1 MVKIFRGSVIILCRV
16 KTWFLLVILF
26 LVVASSGCGGGS
38 GGGGNSQ
45 DSSEINGTWEIVSG
59 FGIRSLDVSGKVDVT
74 HYTYVP
80 GKIGAIGVEISR
92 NPYGGTY
99 EGAYCLTLTGR
110 DLTYESIYKG
120 TGTMSLVFI
129 DEKQDIWPVL
139 YFSGSVAYDYID
151 NGTYRQTDESFAKYS
166 GQKQNLESYEST
178 IMLEDSSTL
187 IWTYYSKLATTVE
200 SLYEIV
206 LKRAGTNDN
215 NTTPNT
221 NTNIP
226 PQISG
231 TWRVTSGSGTATQTV
246 SGNPFIGHLTYT
258 PEIRTEI
265 GLEITQNDYSTYAG
279 DYVGMYSLTLTGD
292 NVINSGTK
300 GGGAFRVPYT
310 VSEYP
315 EKLYP
320 LTFNGGKAFKYAGNG
335 IYRMTKADIMGYN
348 DNSQGYEYALTLE
361 DANTL
366 KWQYFIPSE
375 GTYELVLSKAQ

>member
-1 MVKIFRGSVIILCRV
+1 MCRV

-26 LVVASSGCGGGS
+26 LVIASSGCGGGS

-45 DSSEINGTWEIVSG
+45 DSSEINGTWEIESGQGIVSA
-59 FGIRSLDVSGKVDVT
+59 DDSGRLIVA
-74 HYTYVP
+74 HYTYVA
-80 GKIGAIGVEISR
+80 GMNSEVSIEMTRNNSSTYYGTNDGLYTLKLEGDNVIGSGGYGALIVKCTVDETGQNRNMNFPSGISFS
-92 NPYGGTY
+92 NKGNGIYNLTGNNSMNSY
-99 EGAYCLTLTGR
+99 EYTLTL
-110 DLTYESIYKG
+110 E
-120 TGTMSLVFI
+120 
-129 DEKQDIWPVL
+129 
-139 YFSGSVAYDYID
+139 
-151 NGTYRQTDESFAKYS
+151 DESTLRWVVWNKNN
-166 GQKQNLESYEST
+166 KQ
-178 IMLEDSSTL
+178 
-187 IWTYYSKLATTVE
+187 TTGSQNE
-200 SLYEIV
+200 ARYEIV
-206 LKRAGTNDN
+206 LKKAGTADNNNSN

-300 GGGAFRVPYT
+300 GGGSFRVPYT

-320 LTFNGGKAFKYAGNG
+320 VTFNGGKAFKYAGNG

-348 DNSQGYEYALTLE
+348 DNSQGYEYTLTLE

-366 KWQYFIPSE
+366 RWQYFIPSD
-375 GTYELVLSKAQ
+375 GMYELVLSKAQ